1 MIIDLDPQQSA
12 ARWARLR
19 QREEP
24 VILPGHGPNL
34 PDLVKRAK
42 DNGADLLIIDT
53 APKSENASLMAARL
67 SDLILIPC
75 QPSNLDLDAVA
86 DSVNIASLAKV
97 KAAFVL
103 NNCRSSSG
111 LADDAADALSAYGLP
126 LAPVRIG
133 SRVAFVK
140 SLTEG
145 KGVLEYE
152 PKGLLPRKSRTLP
165 SLHVSKEAC
174 EHVDMRTRLQSCPAH
189 SRACWQARLR
199 ICARRHTQPCPHCR
213 MKTFAPHRVR
223 SCSQVRL
230 LPRAGTCGQSRTSAH
245 CQRLLR
251 RHASMSAC
259 APCALSKL
267 SHNPTSQQESMRT

>member
-1 MIIDLDPQQSA
+1 
-12 ARWARLR
+12 
-19 QREEP
+19 
-24 VILPGHGPNL
+24 
-34 PDLVKRAK
+34 VKRAQE
-42 DNGADLLIIDT
+42 NGADLLIIDT
-53 APKSENASLMAARL
+53 APKSENASLMAARM

-103 NNCRSSSG
+103 NNCRASSG

-152 PKGLLPRKSRTLP
+152 PK
-165 SLHVSKEAC
+165 SLAAQEIQNLTSLRASKEAC
-174 EHVDMRTRLQSCPAH
+174 EHVDMRTCSESSPPTAGHVRRL
-189 SRACWQARLR
+189 
-199 ICARRHTQPCPHCR
+199 
-213 MKTFAPHRVR
+213 
-223 SCSQVRL
+223 
-230 LPRAGTCGQSRTSAH
+230 
-245 CQRLLR
+245 
-251 RHASMSAC
+251 AC
-259 APCALSKL
+259 ANARGCTCTHTTA
-267 SHNPTSQQESMRT
+267 

>member
-1 MIIDLDPQQSA
+1 MKTIALVSQKGGSGKTMAINLAIAATLARKVAVIIDLDPQQSA

-19 QREEP
+19 QSEEP

-34 PDLVKRAK
+34 PELVKRAK
-42 DNGADLLIIDT
+42 DGGADVLIIDT
-53 APKSENASLMAARL
+53 APKSENASLMAARM

-86 DSVNIASLAKV
+86 DTVNIACLAKV

-103 NNCRSSSG
+103 NNCRTSSG
-111 LADDAADALSAYGLP
+111 LADDAADALGAYSLP

-152 PKGLLPRKSRTLP
+152 PKGSAAEEIRGLAKF
-165 SLHVSKEAC
+165 A
-174 EHVDMRTRLQSCPAH
+174 
-189 SRACWQARLR
+189 RAQGG
-199 ICARRHTQPCPHCR
+199 
-213 MKTFAPHRVR
+213 M
-223 SCSQVRL
+223 
-230 LPRAGTCGQSRTSAH
+230 
-245 CQRLLR
+245 
-251 RHASMSAC
+251 
-259 APCALSKL
+259 
-267 SHNPTSQQESMRT
+267 